1 MKCVNSATPGPMK
14 MNQARNPATGTRRYR
29 PRAVS
34 AYSVG
39 PTNAN
44 TMRNDRAVQLISNSR
59 LMAGPNPVRYSSIMW
74 TSSAATVRRNP
85 GRMISG
91 SSGRRR
97 YVRIHITSATRLDPP
112 TITTGGTPMRRY
124 PAVIATATNST
135 AASTLKI
142 CTRFDVSIEPLV
154 GQRLLTMFVYVNGCW
169 PIRVPSCGGRRRA
182 PLGRHQGSNPGRGP
196 QALRR
201 LRLRARDHSGHRP
214 KSGGRPGA
222 GDALLRYQG
231 EAVRCGGGVRSPAAR
246 PGGRAAGRHRL
257 PAGGAFPRSVGKR
270 RHLASPAACRRV
282 APGRGRSAARHIRH
296 PGHAR
301 AGAPVA
307 GPRGGRDQGRP
318 GRHADAGNGAVP
330 LRAPAAAGG
339 GPRSR
344 RGDPLARPNYPTVPD
359 GEPVAHV
366 ARYTSHV
373 TRRAPTASCN
383 VERGTCNGNGA
394 EGARTPDLLGAIQ
407 ALSQLSYSPVGRRN
421 LESPPPASNPCK
433 LNTSAPAGRAV
444 MVGRG
449 R

>member
-14 MNQARNPATGTRRYR
+14 MNQARKPATGTRRYR
-29 PRAVS
+29 PSAVR

-44 TMRNDRAVQLISNSR
+44 TMRNDRSVQLISNSR

-85 GRMISG
+85 GRMIAG

-135 AASTLKI
+135 AAITLR
-142 CTRFDVSIEPLV
+142 TRARFGVSIPSPLV

-182 PLGRHQGSNPGRGP
+182 PLGKHQGSNPGRGP

-214 KSGGRPGA
+214 KSGDRPGA

-231 EAVRCGGGVRSPAAR
+231 EAVRRGGGV
-246 PGGRAAGRHRL
+246 
-257 PAGGAFPRSVGKR
+257 
-270 RHLASPAACRRV
+270 
-282 APGRGRSAARHIRH
+282 
-296 PGHAR
+296 
-301 AGAPVA
+301 
-307 GPRGGRDQGRP
+307 
-318 GRHADAGNGAVP
+318 
-330 LRAPAAAGG
+330 
-339 GPRSR
+339 
-344 RGDPLARPNYPTVPD
+344 
-359 GEPVAHV
+359 
-366 ARYTSHV
+366 
-373 TRRAPTASCN
+373 
-383 VERGTCNGNGA
+383 
-394 EGARTPDLLGAIQ
+394 
-407 ALSQLSYSPVGRRN
+407 
-421 LESPPPASNPCK
+421 
-433 LNTSAPAGRAV
+433 
-444 MVGRG
+444 
-449 R
+449 